1 MGSPFLWAG
10 VQVGIS
16 VVVFSEPFLGIQ
28 SNCDGL
34 VVILELKRL
43 GLNTSSGVCDLES
56 NKIHFDRSL
65 WVHRC
70 SLRLPNNQ
78 GNI

>member
-1 MGSPFLWAG
+1 MGSPFLWAV

-43 GLNTSSGVCDLES
+43 GLNTSSVCDLES
-56 NKIHFDRSL
+56 NKIHFDR
-65 WVHRC
+65 V
-70 SLRLPNNQ
+70 N
-78 GNI
+78 